1 MCLWHPEPIS
11 VCVWRLLLTLLLRFS
26 VETLMLKK
34 NIQLASLAA
43 AALLA
48 LALAGC
54 GGGEPQPTATPPATP
69 TAAPTAT
76 SAATATPAAVTPAA
90 TTEATAEAGSAP
102 VSPLT
107 QPNSPLAPESPL
119 AAPPNA
125 DLPPAVDA
133 NGRPLHD
140 IDAIRKVAAANT
152 PPAPQAGKA
161 SLSALLFSNSWGQ
174 VIPGNL
180 IYLTPTIQD
189 NGNEYPP
196 SFFSGPDQAKGDI
209 PFYSDEYG
217 RISAD
222 NVTPGRYV
230 LAVWT
235 VYDYIII
242 EDPNNP
248 GAARIF
254 DIKPGDQIDLGLMEL
269 GWP

>member
-1 MCLWHPEPIS
+1 MFKRNVL
-11 VCVWRLLLTLLLRFS
+11 F
-26 VETLMLKK
+26 
-34 NIQLASLAA
+34 ASLVV

-48 LALAGC
+48 LAAC
-54 GGGEPQPTATPPATP
+54 GGGDEPQPTATP

-76 SAATATPAAVTPAA
+76 AASTA
-90 TTEATAEAGSAP
+90 EATAEAGSAP

-107 QPNSPLAPESPL
+107 QPDSPLAPESPL
-119 AAPPNA
+119 AAPA
-125 DLPPAVDA
+125 DAMPPAVDA
-133 NGRPLHD
+133 DGRPLHD
-140 IDAIRKVAAANT
+140 KDAISRIAAANKPPT
-152 PPAPQAGKA
+152 PQPGKA
-161 SLSALLFSNSWGQ
+161 SLSALLYSNSWGQ

-180 IYLTPTIQD
+180 IYFTPTIQE

-196 SFFSGPDQAKGDI
+196 SFFSGPDEAKGDI

-222 NVTPGRYV
+222 DVTQGRYV

-242 EDPNNP
+242 EDPSNP
-248 GAARIF
+248 GSARIF
-254 DIKPGDQIDLGLMEL
+254 DVKPGDQIELGLMEL

>member
-1 MCLWHPEPIS
+1 
-11 VCVWRLLLTLLLRFS
+11 
-26 VETLMLKK
+26 MLKN
-34 NIQLASLAA
+34 NIQFASLAA
-43 AALLA
+43 AALLT

-54 GGGEPQPTATPPATP
+54 GGGEPQPTATPPVTP
-69 TAAPTAT
+69 TAASTAAPTA
-76 SAATATPAAVTPAA
+76 AA
-90 TTEATAEAGSAP
+90 TEATAEAGSAP

-119 AAPPNA
+119 AAPSNA

-140 IDAIRKVAAANT
+140 IDAIRKVAAANKPPT
-152 PPAPQAGKA
+152 PQPGKA

-180 IYLTPTIQD
+180 IYFTPMIKD
-189 NGNEYPP
+189 NGKEYPP

-209 PFYSDEYG
+209 PLYSDEYG

-222 NVTPGRYV
+222 NVTPGHYV

-242 EDPNNP
+242 EDPSNP
-248 GAARIF
+248 GAPRIF

>member
-1 MCLWHPEPIS
+1 
-11 VCVWRLLLTLLLRFS
+11 
-26 VETLMLKK
+26 MLKR
-34 NIQLASLAA
+34 NLLFAPLVV

-48 LALAGC
+48 LAAC
-54 GGGEPQPTATPPATP
+54 GGDEAQPTATPPATLPATP
-69 TAAPTAT
+69 TAAPTAE
-76 SAATATPAAVTPAA
+76 ATADA
-90 TTEATAEAGSAP
+90 TAEATAEAGSAP

-119 AAPPNA
+119 AAPA
-125 DLPPAVDA
+125 DAAMPPAVDA
-133 NGRPLHD
+133 TGRPLHD
-140 IDAIRKVAAANT
+140 IDVIRQIAAANKPPT
-152 PPAPQAGKA
+152 PQPGKA
-161 SLSALLFSNSWGQ
+161 SISALLFSNSWGQ

-180 IYLTPTIQD
+180 IYFTPTIQD

-196 SFFSGPDQAKGDI
+196 SFFSGPDEAKGDI

-254 DIKPGDQIDLGLMEL
+254 DVKPGDQIDLGLMEL